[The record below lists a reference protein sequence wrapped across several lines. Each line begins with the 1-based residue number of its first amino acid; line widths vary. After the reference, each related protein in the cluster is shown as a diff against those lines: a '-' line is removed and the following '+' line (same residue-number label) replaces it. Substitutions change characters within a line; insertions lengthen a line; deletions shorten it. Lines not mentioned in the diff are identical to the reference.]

1 MSLEGTEPADI
12 CKTEFERSHDAIIS
26 LMANLHTRSVRAVAE
41 EALKRVASRHDG
53 TVPRAP
59 APQSRTVEALADALI
74 GSDPEAVFERIAQ
87 LEDDET
93 PLKDIYESHL
103 ALAARRLDMLWREDR
118 ISFLQVK
125 LAAARM
131 FSVMRSLRAHTPMP
145 VPRSDLRAVFATV
158 PGERHEIGVCMA
170 ADLFR
175 ERGWDIDTCLGLT
188 HDELVDRIV
197 TGEHYIIGL
206 SASGSHAAPALA
218 QLIVALRISAPTA
231 RIFVSG
237 QIVRDARDIVRACH
251 PDGIATDI
259 DEAVTLLEAPV
270 AQAR

>member
-12 CKTEFERSHDAIIS
+12 CKTEFERSHEAITA
-26 LMANLHTRSVRAVAE
+26 LMANLHTRSVQAVAE

-53 TVPRAP
+53 TMQRVES
-59 APQSRTVEALADALI
+59 PQERTVEALVKALI
-74 GSDPEAVFERIAQ
+74 GNDPEAVFERIAQ

-93 PLKDIYESHL
+93 PLKDIYELHL
-103 ALAARRLDMLWREDR
+103 ALAARRLDMLWRDDR

-131 FSVMRSLRAHTPMP
+131 FSVMRSLRAHTAMP
-145 VPRSDLRAVFATV
+145 LPRSDLQAVFATV

-170 ADLFR
+170 ADIFR

-197 TGEHYIIGL
+197 TGEHYIVGL

-218 QLIVALRISAPTA
+218 RLVVALRLSAPAA

-251 PDGIATDI
+251 PDGVATDI
-259 DEAVTLLEAPV
+259 DEAVAFLEAPV